1 MNYLHAYHAGNFAD
15 VVKHLTMTFIIE
27 YLKRKDTPF
36 RLLDTHAGSGAY
48 RLEEKEARATG
59 EADAGIFRLF
69 ENRNPQCRISIN
81 PQIDE
86 VLAPYLD
93 AIVSLNHGEKLQT
106 YPGSPLLAKQLI
118 RRVDRITACE
128 LRSSEY
134 DKLARLFGRD
144 KQVITR
150 HLDSWKEIKGLLPLE
165 PRRGLIL
172 MDPPFEQTDEF
183 ERALDA
189 IALGVKR
196 FPGGIYALWYP
207 IKARY
212 QVDNWAKLLT
222 KKKPT
227 LGVETILRS
236 ELYVRA
242 PDNDNQLNGT
252 GMVIIN
258 PPYTLHDTLDN
269 TLPVLQRILQQA
281 PESERFQKTVLET
294 L

>member
-15 VVKHLTMTFIIE
+15 VVKHLTMTLIIE
-27 YLKRKDTPF
+27 YLKRKNTPF
-36 RLLDTHAGSGAY
+36 RFLDTHAGSGTY
-48 RLEEKEARATG
+48 KLEEKEARATG

-69 ENRNPQCRISIN
+69 EDKDPKRRISIN

-86 VLAPYLD
+86 TFAPYLN
-93 AIVSLNHGEKLQT
+93 AIVALNSGERLKT
-106 YPGSPLLAKQLI
+106 YPGSPLLAKQLL
-118 RRVDRITACE
+118 RTTDRITACE
-128 LRSSEY
+128 LRLSEY
-134 DKLARLFGRD
+134 EKLARLFGRD
-144 KQVITR
+144 KQVLTR
-150 HLDSWKEIKGLLPLE
+150 NMDSWKEIRGLLPLE

-172 MDPPFEQTDEF
+172 MDPPFEQPDEF

-189 IALGVKR
+189 ISIGVKR
-196 FPGGIYALWYP
+196 FPSGIYALWYP

-212 QVDNWAKLLT
+212 QVDKWVKMLAKR
-222 KKKPT
+222 KSE

-252 GMVIIN
+252 GMIIIN
-258 PPYTLHDTLDN
+258 PPYTLHDTLDD

-294 L
+294 I